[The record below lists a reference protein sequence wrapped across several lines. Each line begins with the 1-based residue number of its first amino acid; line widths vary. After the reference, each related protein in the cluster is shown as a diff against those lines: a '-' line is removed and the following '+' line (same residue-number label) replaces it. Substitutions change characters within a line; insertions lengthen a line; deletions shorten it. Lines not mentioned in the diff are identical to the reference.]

1 MNPDVTAEAGRA
13 SPREE
18 GLAGLAVGE
27 QHAAHLAVRGLH
39 KEFESA
45 RGTVEALRDVSL
57 EIPVGEFAAFV
68 GPSGCGKS
76 TLLRIITGIYPATSG
91 VVTIGGERVTKPR
104 RDVGLV
110 FQSPNLLPWRT
121 IEANVALP
129 LEVGGRSGKE
139 MKQEARARAD

>member
-1 MNPDVTAEAGRA
+1 MNPDVTAGTDRA

-18 GLAGLAVGE
+18 RLAGVAVGE
-27 QHAAHLAVRGLH
+27 QRAAHLAIRGLS

-45 RGTVEALRDVSL
+45 RGTVEALRDVTL

-91 VVTIGGERVTKPR
+91 EVLIGGQPVPRPR

-110 FQSPNLLPWRT
+110 FQS
-121 IEANVALP
+121 
-129 LEVGGRSGKE
+129 
-139 MKQEARARAD
+139 